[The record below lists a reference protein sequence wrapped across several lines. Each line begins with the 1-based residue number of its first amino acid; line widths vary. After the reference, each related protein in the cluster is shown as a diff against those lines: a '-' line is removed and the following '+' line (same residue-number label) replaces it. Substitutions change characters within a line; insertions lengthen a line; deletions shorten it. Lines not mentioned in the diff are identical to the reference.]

1 MKKEW
6 MPISEQEY
14 MQLKSHPISIDDFA
28 LNQAEHS
35 KYPPAGYG
43 FFNPCVEE
51 KDGKQYLTWFHY
63 ESCD

>member
-1 MKKEW
+1 MEKEW

-14 MQLKSHPISIDDFA
+14 IQLKSHLISIDDFA

-35 KYPPAGYG
+35 KYPP
-43 FFNPCVEE
+43 
-51 KDGKQYLTWFHY
+51 WFHY